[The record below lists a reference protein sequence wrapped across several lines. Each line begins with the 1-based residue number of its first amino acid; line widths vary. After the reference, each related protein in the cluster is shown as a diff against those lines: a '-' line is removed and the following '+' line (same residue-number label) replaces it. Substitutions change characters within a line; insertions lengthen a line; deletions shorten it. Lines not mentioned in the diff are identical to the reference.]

1 MKKLLTSPVKM
12 NLNELENQH
21 YQLALKCIAPISLN
35 LLAVKVDEYPES
47 FLEWCKQ
54 LYKIL
59 KNKFNQSTI
68 NTINNQTQNSAPTI
82 TNNDESDSDDED
94 IT

>member
-1 MKKLLTSPVKM
+1 MWEGFS
-12 NLNELENQH
+12 E
-21 YQLALKCIAPISLN
+21 ALKSKTQPAFEHIF
-35 LLAVKVDEYPES
+35 DS
-47 FLEWCKQ
+47 FGYTIKQGCKQ